1 MPDHGGALRIDIS
14 TRTLVKLVA
23 VAAVIWLLSEL
34 WYVLVLITIALVLVG
49 TLNPMVVWL
58 EGRRVPR
65 TLALIIIFL
74 GMLGMLFLIGLVT
87 VPPLVSQLAD
97 AMGKAPAWQERI
109 AEQMRRSHL
118 FRPLAESVRSFR
130 IAESMG
136 AIGEHVLAMS
146 SRLLVIV
153 GEGITVIFLAMY
165 LISGREREQGALFAL
180 VPRRYH
186 VRLARIIMH
195 LETIVGGYVRGQV
208 ITSILMTIFTF
219 ILLSIFG
226 VQGSLALA
234 VFAGLTDVL
243 PFIGGLLAG
252 TPAVLAALGVGLPAA
267 IGVLIAMVLYQEF
280 ESRILVPRVYG
291 RVLRLSPAAVIV
303 ALLVGGTLLG
313 IVGALLALPVAAGIR
328 MIIKEL
334 RVELPGEQLREESER
349 ARDEAAERE
358 YRQRAAGAPAVEAAA
373 IAAEV
378 AEETRQNAGSS
389 ASTDEPLSDV
399 KPEK

>member
-14 TRTLVKLVA
+14 TRTLFMLVA
-23 VAAVIWLLSEL
+23 VAAAIWLLTQL
-34 WYVLVLITIALVLVG
+34 WYVLILVTIALVIVG

-136 AIGEHVLAMS
+136 AIGEHVLAMG
-146 SRLLVIV
+146 SRLLVIL

-186 VRLARIIMH
+186 VRLARIIMN

-234 VFAGLTDVL
+234 VFAGLTDIL

-267 IGVLIAMVLYQEF
+267 LGVLVAMVLYQEF

-334 RVELPGEQLREESER
+334 RVELPGEQMREESER
-349 ARDEAAERE
+349 ARDEAAEKE
-358 YRQRAAGAPAVEAAA
+358 YRQRAAGARAVEAAA

-378 AEETRQNAGSS
+378 AEETRKNAGSS
-389 ASTDEPLSDV
+389 TSTDEPLSEV

>member
-1 MPDHGGALRIDIS
+1 MPDHGGALRIDIT
-14 TRTLVKLVA
+14 TRTILKLVA
-23 VAAVIWLLSEL
+23 VAAAIWLLTEL

-58 EGRRVPR
+58 ERRGVAR

-74 GMLGMLFLIGLVT
+74 GMLAMLFVIGLVT

-97 AMGKAPAWQERI
+97 AMGKAPAFQERI
-109 AEQMRRSHL
+109 ADQMRRSHL
-118 FRPLAESVRSFR
+118 FRPLADSVRSFR
-130 IAESMG
+130 IAEIMG
-136 AIGEHVLAMS
+136 AVGEHVLAMG
-146 SRLLVIV
+146 SRLLVIL
-153 GEGITVIFLAMY
+153 GEGVTVIFLAMY

-186 VRLARIIMH
+186 LRLARIIMN

-267 IGVLIAMVLYQEF
+267 LGVLVAMVLYQEF

-291 RVLRLSPAAVIV
+291 RVLRLSPATVIV

-328 MIIKEL
+328 MIVKEL
-334 RVELPGEQLREESER
+334 RVELPGEEVRPASQR

-373 IAAEV
+373 IAASV
-378 AEETRQNAGSS
+378 AEEARRGST
-389 ASTDEPLSDV
+389 ASEQPLSEQ
-399 KPEK
+399 KPKE